1 MNMEKIAIFGAG
13 GYGRELACLLKI
25 INKDTPT
32 WDFVGFYD
40 DNPQLKGSHNEYGKV
55 LGGMKELNSVK
66 EKLAVA
72 IAIGNPSVV
81 KKIVSL
87 IDNNNLYFPNLIS
100 PNTVFLDKESVK
112 MGRGNIICINCS
124 FSCNIHIG
132 DFNTFNGWINV
143 GHDVIIGSFNSIMPD
158 VKISGEVRI
167 GEENFIGCAAVI
179 LQQIS
184 VGDKTTVGANSS
196 VIKKTKNGCTY
207 VGNPATRI
215 KY

>member
-1 MNMEKIAIFGAG
+1 MENIAIFGAG

-25 INKDTPT
+25 INKESPT
-32 WDFVGFYD
+32 WNLVGFYD
-40 DNPQLKGSHNEYGKV
+40 DNPDLKGTHNEYGVV
-55 LGGMKELNSVK
+55 LGGMKDLNSVK

-81 KKIVSL
+81 KKVVSL
-87 IDNNNLYFPNLIS
+87 IDNNNLYFPNLVS
-100 PNTVFLDKESVK
+100 PNTVFLDRDSVK
-112 MGRGNIICINCS
+112 IGRGNIICINCS

-143 GHDVIIGSFNSIMPD
+143 GHDANIGSFNSIMPD
-158 VKISGEVRI
+158 VKISGEVHI
-167 GEENFIGCAAVI
+167 GEVNFIGCAAVI

-184 VGDKTTVGANSS
+184 IGNNTTIGANST
-196 VIKKTKNGCTY
+196 VLRKTKDGCTY
-207 VGNPATRI
+207 VGNPATRV